1 MKDDKKK
8 KKVKRKEQDL
18 WSGETIDLSNMDSSD
33 DDARKDGNNM
43 TDGKVS
49 EVRGRRSNCNKYG
62 KNEKKRTTWRRK
74 LTER

>member
-18 WSGETIDLSNMDSSD
+18 WSGITIDLSNMDSSD
-33 DDARKDGNNM
+33 EDDRKEDNNM
-43 TDGKVS
+43 TDGKVATTT
-49 EVRGRRSNCNKYG
+49 GRTRRN
-62 KNEKKRTTWRRK
+62 TTWQRT